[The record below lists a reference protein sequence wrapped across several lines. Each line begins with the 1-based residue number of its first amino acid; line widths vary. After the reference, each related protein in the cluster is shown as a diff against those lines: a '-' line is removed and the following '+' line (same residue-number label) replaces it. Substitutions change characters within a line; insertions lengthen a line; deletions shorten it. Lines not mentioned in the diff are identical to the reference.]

1 MEKIVSTKNNK
12 AVTNTQII
20 ATRFGRS
27 HNELIHALR
36 YLKQDCGAA
45 FSKKNFFGHEHNSLH
60 WVTCAGFLVLSGL
73 FTGAR
78 DARIKITFID
88 AFAKAQE
95 EIHNRRQQNVPQTM
109 NEALQSAHP
118 TWGKIANYNNACIPG
133 NEVVHSSITAR
144 Q

>member
-1 MEKIVSTKNNK
+1 MEKIISTQNNK
-12 AVTNTQII
+12 MVTNTQII
-20 ATRFGRS
+20 AKHFGRS

-36 YLKQDCGAA
+36 FLKQDCGTA
-45 FSKKNFFGHEHNSLH
+45 FSKKNFFVQEHNSLQ

-95 EIHNRRQQNVPQTM
+95 EKNRHGKRTPSPIIHNGS
-109 NEALQSAHP
+109 QSSRP
-118 TWGKIANYNNACIPG
+118 LWGKMAHYHNIGVSTQKVLSC
-133 NEVVHSSITAR
+133 SITAR
-144 Q
+144 